1 MAMPN
6 NRRILITG
14 NNGYIGSIM
23 APWLFSQGYDVVGL
37 DTGYFARCSLVPDTA
52 DIPTIHKDLR
62 DIAVSDLIGF
72 DAVIHL
78 AALSNDPIGNLNEAW
93 TREINSE
100 GTVRLAMLAKQA
112 AVPRFIFSSSC
123 IMYGMS
129 EAATVDENAPLAPQ
143 TEYARSKVIAE
154 GALRRLADDR
164 FSPTFCRNGT
174 VYGLSPRMRFDTVLN
189 NLTGAA
195 FTTGRVIIHSDGTPW
210 RPVVHVQDVARA
222 FQAVLEAPRDIVH
235 NEAFN
240 IGADELNHQICELGQ
255 IVSATVKGC
264 ELAII
269 PRPGVDQRTYKAD
282 FAKFKRTFP
291 KFDWRWTALKGAD
304 ELYTAFR
311 EIGLTSG
318 QFTDKRFTRL
328 SWLHHLLEEACVDES
343 LRWTRFTARIDG
355 FAEKA
360 MVE

>member
-1 MAMPN
+1 MPN

-14 NNGYIGSIM
+14 SNGYIGSIM
-23 APWLFSQGYDVVGL
+23 APWFCNQGYDVVGL
-37 DTGYFARCSLVPDTA
+37 DIGYFARCTLVPDTV

-62 DIAVSDLIGF
+62 DVTARDLAGF

-93 TREINSE
+93 TREINCE

-112 AVPRFIFSSSC
+112 FVPRFIFSSSC

-129 EAATVDENAPLAPQ
+129 EAATVDENAPLAPR
-143 TEYARSKVIAE
+143 TEYARSKVVAE
-154 GALRRLADDR
+154 AALRDLADDR

-189 NLTGAA
+189 NLMGAA
-195 FTTGRVIIHSDGTPW
+195 FTTGQVVIHSDGTPW

-222 FQAVLEAPRDIVH
+222 FQMVLEAPRELIH

-240 IGADELNHQICELGQ
+240 IGADELNHQIRELGR
-255 IVSATVKGC
+255 IVSDTAKGS
-264 ELAII
+264 ELAMV
-269 PRPGVDQRTYKAD
+269 PRPGADQRTYKAD

-291 KFDWRWTALKGAD
+291 KFDWRWTARKGAE

-311 EIGLTSG
+311 EIALTRA

-328 SWLHHLLEEACVDES
+328 SWLQHLRENAYVDGS
-343 LRWTRFTARIDG
+343 LRWTGTTVAVGG
-355 FAEKA
+355 FPEKA
-360 MVE
+360 LVE